1 MIHNDL
7 QDDVHA
13 QFTLS
18 YELLCLL
25 RWLIDHDAEKLK
37 KVIKKAISS
46 EQFCQEIKQL
56 DDINLAAQAED
67 MQHSI
72 IDFFGMLEALL
83 LESMHEQVEKR
94 ARQKNLMPAVEQID
108 STICDDATVRFSLE
122 KTTSKIEK
130 NPNINAKEQL
140 FKELLKRWKPH
151 KKNMLN

>member
-1 MIHNDL
+1 MIHNEL
-7 QDDVHA
+7 QEDIHA

-37 KVIKKAISS
+37 KIIKKAISS
-46 EQFCQEIKQL
+46 DQFSQEIKDL
-56 DDINLAAQAED
+56 DNNDPSEQAED

-72 IDFFGMLEALL
+72 IDFFGMLESLL
-83 LESMHEQVEKR
+83 LESLNEQVEKR
-94 ARQKNLMPAVEQID
+94 AREKNLMPSVEQID
-108 STICDDATVRFSLE
+108 SSICDDATVRFSLE
-122 KTTSKIEK
+122 KTTNKIDK